1 MGMWFQMFM
10 KLLVLLVLCRNVH
23 PWVIRLGFVRFVPAA
38 LYEAQQQEAP
48 EEHAHAMPGRGTAH
62 GQRQGFF
69 IVKSMSL
76 GVHPHVRDQTQI

>member
-48 EEHAHAMPGRGTAH
+48 EEHAHACLEGELLMGSGK
-62 GQRQGFF
+62 GF
-69 IVKSMSL
+69 L
-76 GVHPHVRDQTQI
+76 L

>member
-1 MGMWFQMFM
+1 
-10 KLLVLLVLCRNVH
+10 
-23 PWVIRLGFVRFVPAA
+23 
-38 LYEAQQQEAP
+38 
-48 EEHAHAMPGRGTAH
+48 MPGRGTAH